1 MKSYKLTSGQVIV
14 PAELR
19 NFENV
24 GHSEVEIAEIYKIS
38 RQHLHN
44 IRKKLN
50 CPVRFRSD
58 RGVSRKSGGE
68 KRSVRAENA
77 RKRYEKKELVQKH
90 CYFCKGLWD
99 PEDGIHATDKHNE
112 NKYVC
117 GNCCRMKFDGEE
129 LKEEMSKEKWRDS

>member
-1 MKSYKLTSGQVIV
+1 MKSYKLKSGKFIESD
-14 PAELR
+14 ALR
-19 NFENV
+19 QYEDSGF
-24 GHSEVEIAEIYKIS
+24 SESEISKEYAIS

-58 RGVSRKSGGE
+58 KGVSRKSGGE
-68 KRSVRAENA
+68 KRDARAGNA
-77 RKRYEKKELVQKH
+77 RKRYKKKELVQKH

-99 PEDGIHATDKHNE
+99 PKDGIHATDKHNE

-129 LKEEMSKEKWRDS
+129 LKEEEKKEKWRDS